1 MNSITAVAGHDS
13 QMLRLRRPMARNNPS
28 TIAIKKPIRVIPT
41 VLSEARSKSGRICQ
55 A

>member
-1 MNSITAVAGHDS
+1 MNSIIPAIGHDS
-13 QMLRLRRPMARNNPS
+13 QYRRLRRPMARNSPS
-28 TIAIKKPIRVIPT
+28 TMAIRKPIRVMPT